1 MYKTLTE
8 ALKSAFTTHSDRLA
22 VRWRE
27 GKNYKELS
35 YKELGQ
41 KVNEFA
47 LGLISSGIKA
57 KENVGLIAD
66 VSHEWSLGD
75 FALQMIGAVDVP
87 RGTDSTADELAFI
100 LKHSGCKTVLV
111 INTPEIEK
119 IEKALKKAK
128 HTVKKYIVLD
138 NKKPKKKISKAV
150 MLDEILSK
158 GKKIIEK
165 NGKEIKEL
173 EKRQKNIKP
182 EDIATIIYTSGTT
195 GEPKGA
201 MLTQANFASQLN
213 DIQKKIH
220 FKPEHKALT
229 LLPPWHIF
237 GRTSEYLF
245 YTYGLSVSYTDI
257 KNIGEDMRTIKP
269 THVPAVPRIWEGVYN
284 KIVANIKKSGKE
296 GIFNVFKGIGVLY
309 FKSKKRLINQE
320 RLFKKRN
327 PVSDIILKII
337 AFVLLVLTAPLNALG
352 NILVFK
358 KIRAATGG
366 KLIASISGG
375 GALPGHIDDFF
386 AAIGINI
393 LEGYGLT
400 ETSPVISVRPSSDL
414 VVGTVGPPIE
424 NTKIKLIDPITGKDV
439 TNIPNSRGTLY
450 INGPQVMKGYYKNPK
465 KTAEVLNKGWFNTGD
480 LVSLTVKG
488 HICIVGRTKDTIVL
502 LGGENIEPTP
512 IEERLKQS
520 PFIDQNMVVGQDK
533 KSIGALIVPNEEELK
548 AYVKANKIKGN
559 NLKEWIEDPAVN
571 SLYKSE
577 ISSLISANTGFKSFE
592 RISTFRLIPKPFE
605 KGLELTNKLSVKRHV
620 VTEMYSKIIDDMFK

>member
-1 MYKTLTE
+1 MYTTLTE
-8 ALKSAFTTHSDRLA
+8 ALKTAFVSHSGRIA

-27 GKNYKELS
+27 GKNYKELTFA
-35 YKELGQ
+35 ELEK

-47 LGLISSGIKA
+47 IGLISFGVKA

-100 LKHSGCKTVLV
+100 LKHAGCKTALV
-111 INTPEIEK
+111 INTAEIEK

-128 HTVKKYIVLD
+128 HTIKKYIVLD

-150 MLDEILSK
+150 MLDELLEK
-158 GKKIIEK
+158 GRKIIEK
-165 NGKEIKEL
+165 SGKEVKEI

-213 DIQKKIH
+213 EIQKIIH

-245 YTYGLSVSYTDI
+245 YTYGLSITYTDI
-257 KNIGEDMRTIKP
+257 KNIGEDMRNIKP

-284 KIVANIKKSGKE
+284 KIIGNIKKSGKE
-296 GIFNVFKGIGVLY
+296 GIFNVFKSIGVLY
-309 FKSKKRLINQE
+309 FHSKKRLLNQE

-337 AFVLLVLTAPLNALG
+337 AFILVVLTAPLNALG

-366 KLIASISGG
+366 NLIASISGG

-400 ETSPVISVRPSSDL
+400 ETSPVISVRPSKHL
-414 VVGTVGPPIE
+414 VVGTVGPPLSGTE
-424 NTKIKLIDPITGKDV
+424 IKLIDPITGKDV
-439 TNIPNSRGTLY
+439 TKIPNARGTLY
-450 INGPQVMKGYYKNPK
+450 IKGPQVMKGYYKNPK
-465 KTAEVLNKGWFNTGD
+465 KTAEVIDKGWFNTGD
-480 LVSLTVKG
+480 LVALTVDK

-520 PFIDQNMVVGQDK
+520 SYIDQNMVVGQDK
-533 KSIGALIVPNEEELK
+533 KNIGALIVPNEEELK
-548 AYVKANKIKGN
+548 GFVKQNQIKGAGLN
-559 NLKEWIEDPAVN
+559 EWIEDPAVIA
-571 SLYKSE
+571 LYKSE
-577 ISSLISANTGFKSFE
+577 ISKLINANTGFKTFE

-620 VTEMYSKIIDDMFK
+620 VTEMYSKLIDEMFK